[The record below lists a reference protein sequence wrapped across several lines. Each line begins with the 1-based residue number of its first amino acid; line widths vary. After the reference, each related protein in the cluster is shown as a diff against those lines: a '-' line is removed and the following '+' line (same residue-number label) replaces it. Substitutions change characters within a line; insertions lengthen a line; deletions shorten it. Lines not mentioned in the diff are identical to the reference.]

1 MDTLLF
7 IIALAAAGLGVAWY
21 VLNESSGAK
30 GERGI
35 LALCD
40 LDNGAPKGP
49 AWRRKKRIA
58 ASRLT
63 GEPSAL
69 ETLKEAASNSDP
81 AFRPTDESAAHQIKP
96 KSVYKRSGPLPRFGE
111 RSAKG
116 VKE

>member
-7 IIALAAAGLGVAWY
+7 IIALATAGLGLAWY

-35 LALCD
+35 LALRD
-40 LDNGAPKGP
+40 LDKGAPKGP

-63 GEPSAL
+63 GETSAL

-81 AFRPTDESAAHQIKP
+81 AFRPTDESAAHQMKT
-96 KSVYKRSGPLPRFGE
+96 KNAYKTSGPLPRFGE

-116 VKE
+116 PTE